1 MPRMQPRDLLIKHEW
16 VGRTA
21 DGLPSCLS
29 CERPQSG
36 GRHAEDCAWKMSV
49 GDQQVGELAF
59 TRASEVEPE
68 ARGCNTCNLRDTC
81 SAFRGY
87 KALILAERD
96 YFDLDPAGRPT
107 AMATSETDAL
117 VVFSVG
123 AEACKRWVPLEGIE

>member
-21 DGLPSCLS
+21 EDLPRCLS

-49 GDQQVGELAF
+49 ADDPVGEIAF
-59 TRASEVEPE
+59 TRSSEVEPGS
-68 ARGCNTCNLRDTC
+68 RGCNTCNLRDTC
-81 SAFRGY
+81 SAFRKY
-87 KALILAERD
+87 KKMILEERD

-107 AMATSETDAL
+107 AMATSETEAL

-123 AEACKRWVPLEGIE
+123 AEACNKWRPLK